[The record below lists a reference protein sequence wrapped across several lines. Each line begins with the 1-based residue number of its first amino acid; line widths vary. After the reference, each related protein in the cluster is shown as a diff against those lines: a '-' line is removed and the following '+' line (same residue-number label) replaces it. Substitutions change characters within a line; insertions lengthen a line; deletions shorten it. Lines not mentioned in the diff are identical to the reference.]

1 MLATVVLLL
10 LMGWLACTAAMALLS
25 GPSLREPQQHA
36 ATPERQAPQP
46 HASLPPARLGE
57 VIER

>member
-1 MLATVVLLL
+1 VVLLL
-10 LMGWLACTAAMALLS
+10 LVGWLACTAVMALLPGS
-25 GPSLREPQQHA
+25 SLREPQQRA
-36 ATPERQAPQP
+36 ATPERQALQP

>member
-1 MLATVVLLL
+1 MLV
-10 LMGWLACTAAMALLS
+10 GWLAYTVVMVLLP
-25 GPSLREPQQHA
+25 GPALREPHQRPA
-36 ATPERQAPQP
+36 APERQALQP